1 MGPDWGLLAD
11 TGMRIALA
19 YLLALPIGW
28 DREREGH
35 TGVRTFPLVAIA
47 SCGYVLLGGV
57 AEAGLAEGQSRIIQ
71 GLITGIGFI
80 GAGAI
85 LKGQGSVY
93 GSATAASIWNTGV
106 VGAAVAL
113 GRFEI
118 AVILSAINL
127 LTLRLL
133 PKLKSHIVEER
144 TNGEPG
150 KDN

>member
-1 MGPDWGLLAD
+1 MGLDWELLAD
-11 TGMRIALA
+11 TAMRIALA
-19 YLLALPIGW
+19 YILALPIGW

-35 TGVRTFPLVAIA
+35 SGVRTFPLVAIA
-47 SCGYVLLGGV
+47 SCGYVLLGG
-57 AEAGLAEGQSRIIQ
+57 ALGPESADGQSRIIQ

-85 LKGQGSVY
+85 LKGQGSVH

-133 PKLKSHIVEER
+133 PKIKARIVEER
-144 TNGEPG
+144 PAGESG
-150 KDN
+150 KDI